1 MRELYTLI
9 SVMKKMILTK
19 KVMIALLG
27 AVLLAGCSKSESGT
41 EQEQVTTVT
50 ATTARSAEQ
59 QSIENTIA
67 NFYDCL
73 KKLKPTGF
81 SDFFY
86 DNFFV
91 PSELTEN
98 KTWYTYLSEKFQT
111 QYTPNGFIFDNAK
124 GTYSWNST
132 QKVWVKTAE
141 NTNVTLHFPKNNVA
155 TSNNATVVIEDYASV
170 IIGKINLPTKGKFT
184 ATVDGSKVM
193 EVDIQ
198 GINYGLIP
206 TLISDASIVIY
217 GNPFTTTVSLKKN
230 GNAYA
235 FSSNTSAPDG
245 CTTTID
251 GVINLTNNSVIS
263 TENVNFK
270 DIAFTNFKNLTFNVN
285 FEELTIK
292 VNANI
297 EGLKNLNKEEY
308 SIEDMNTFVKVEVLS
323 SNKKVAD
330 LIYNEDS
337 NGKYDPDVVLLDGTS
352 QKAADYFSYFSRKV
366 KHVFRTI
373 FGLE

>member
-1 MRELYTLI
+1 ME
-9 SVMKKMILTK
+9 KAILTK
-19 KVMIALLG
+19 RVMVAFIG
-27 AVLLAGCSKSESGT
+27 AILFAGCSKSEDGAN
-41 EQEQVTTVT
+41 QEQVATET

-86 DNFFV
+86 DNFFLT
-91 PSELTEN
+91 SELTEN
-98 KTWYTYLSEKFQT
+98 KTWYTYLSEKFQA
-111 QYTPNGFIFDNAK
+111 QYTPNGFIFDNTK
-124 GTYSWNST
+124 GTYSWDSA
-132 QKVWVKTAE
+132 QKNWVKTAE
-141 NTNVTLHFPKNNVA
+141 NTNVTLHFPKNNVT

-184 ATVDGSKVM
+184 ATVDGNKVM

-206 TLISDASIVIY
+206 TLISDANIVIY
-217 GNPFTTTVSLKKN
+217 GNPFTTTVSLKKS
-230 GNAYA
+230 GNAYV

-270 DIAFTNFKNLTFNVN
+270 DIALTNFKNLTFNAN
-285 FEELTIK
+285 FEELAIK
-292 VNANI
+292 VEANI

-308 SIEDMNTFVKVEVLS
+308 SVEDMNTFVKVEILS

-337 NGKYDPDVVLLDGTS
+337 NGKYDPDLVLLDGTS
-352 QKAADYFSYFSRKV
+352 DKAGNYFSYFSSKV

-373 FGLE
+373 FGLD

>member
-1 MRELYTLI
+1 
-9 SVMKKMILTK
+9 MKKTILTK
-19 KVMIALLG
+19 KVMVAIVG
-27 AVLLAGCSKSESGT
+27 AILFAGCSKNESET
-41 EQEQVTTVT
+41 EQEQVMKEAT
-50 ATTARSAEQ
+50 TTARSAEQ

-91 PSELTEN
+91 SSELAEN
-98 KTWYTYLSEKFQT
+98 KTWYAYLSEKFQT
-111 QYTPNGFIFDNAK
+111 QYTPNGFVFDNAK
-124 GTYSWNST
+124 GTYSWDAT
-132 QKVWVKTAE
+132 RKVWVKTAE
-141 NTNVTLHFPKNNVA
+141 NVNVTLHFPKNSV
-155 TSNNATVVIEDYASV
+155 TESNNATVVIEDYTSI

-184 ATVDGSKVM
+184 AMVDGNKVM

-198 GINYGLIP
+198 GINYGVIP
-206 TLISDASIVIY
+206 TLLSEANIVIY
-217 GNPFTTTVSLKKN
+217 GNPFTTNVSLKKN
-230 GNAYA
+230 GNAYT

-245 CTTTID
+245 CTTTVD
-251 GVINLTNNSVIS
+251 GIINLTNNTVIQ

-270 DIAFTNFKNLTFNVN
+270 DLAFTNFKNLAFNVN

-292 VNANI
+292 IDADI

-308 SIEDMNTFVKVEVLS
+308 SVEDMNAFVKVEVLS
-323 SNKKVAD
+323 NNRKVAD
-330 LIYNEDS
+330 LVYNEDA
-337 NGKYDPDVVLLDGTS
+337 NGKYDPDLVLLDGTS
-352 QKAADYFSYFSRKV
+352 DKAGNYFSYFSNKV